1 MRLKH
6 YLTFALLA
14 TMPTAMPMAAQESDS
29 EQEGTMLY
37 GRVVHA
43 DGWGYNFSQYG
54 FYSFP
59 AVENTTVTLEKK
71 DNTLGENGFYG
82 DGKFYFSNRSNLAAH
97 YLLLISIVL
106 TQAPFEIESTKVGD
120 YYPDSEDMM
129 TSACAYDPTTKTGYA
144 VSVSAT
150 NTSIF
155 NTVDLDDGTLT
166 PILSGMTA
174 RLLTLACNNAG
185 MMYGVG
191 DDGIFILSTKPPAR

>member
-82 DGKFYFSNRSNLAAH
+82 DGKFYFSEPLEFSGTLFAINFHCVDTS
-97 YLLLISIVL
+97 
-106 TQAPFEIESTKVGD
+106 TFEIESTKVGD

-174 RLLTLACNNAG
+174 RLLTLHA
-185 MMYGVG
+185 
-191 DDGIFILSTKPPAR
+191 TTPE